1 MFKSNCGS
9 PILCAFPSKCLYVMV
24 MLLSTIPL
32 VLADD
37 TRADKI
43 LVRTLGN
50 ASNPLSLV
58 NFTDVKYQYQTGDIE
73 DVNRLFIEG
82 ALVPTS
88 RLKIIYDLSYNQT
101 DRSGEDEADFETLGI
116 SPVYFGFDGKLSE
129 KWYFRS
135 NFGFDWTY
143 DFGHDDKGIGS
154 GADTIGPRIGF
165 GLANLESEV
174 TAAAVLQHTQSYNG
188 SSDIEATTLS
198 ITTVRQFRKAG
209 WISSNVVI
217 IRDWEYN
224 AWRSSFSLQ
233 AGYGFG
239 NGKAIYVNGMAG
251 LGRDRLFDVGAGLG
265 LRFNY

>member
-1 MFKSNCGS
+1 MSNFNCGFS
-9 PILCAFPSKCLYVMV
+9 ILCAFSSRCSYVMV

-32 VLADD
+32 VFADD
-37 TRADKI
+37 TPADKI
-43 LVRTLGN
+43 LVRTLEN
-50 ASNPLSLV
+50 ASNPLSIV
-58 NFTDVKYQYQTGDIE
+58 NYTDVRYQHHTGDIE

-82 ALVPTS
+82 ALVATP
-88 RLKIIYDLSYNQT
+88 RLKIIYDLSYSQT

-143 DFGHDDKGIGS
+143 DFGNDDKGIGS
-154 GADTIGPRIGF
+154 GADTIGPRIGI

-174 TAAAVLQHTQSYNG
+174 TAGVILQHTQSYNG
-188 SSDIEATTLS
+188 NSDIEATTLS

-209 WISSNVVI
+209 WISSNVVV

-224 AWRSSFSLQ
+224 AWRSSFSFQ
-233 AGYGFG
+233 AGYGFD

-251 LGRDRLFDVGAGLG
+251 IGRDRLFDVGAGLG
-265 LRFNY
+265 LRFYY